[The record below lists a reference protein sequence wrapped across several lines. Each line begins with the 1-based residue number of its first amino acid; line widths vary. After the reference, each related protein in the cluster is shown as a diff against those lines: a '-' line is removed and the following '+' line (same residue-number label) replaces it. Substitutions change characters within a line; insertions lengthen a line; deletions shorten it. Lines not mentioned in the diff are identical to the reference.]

1 MNVNISKLISRH
13 ATYRLNHLAVVF
25 EDRRCTDQEFN
36 RNVNRLANAL
46 VDLGIKKGDHI
57 VTILPN
63 CLELI
68 EIYWAVA
75 KIGVVV
81 VPLSTL
87 LLGKGL
93 KSLLV
98 DADTKTIIT
107 YYGFVPT
114 LEEIRPSLKNIAPD
128 RFLVTDARD
137 LSDYQSYHAL
147 KERASDLEPAEVEIN
162 DNDPYNLI
170 YSSGTTGAP
179 KGIIHTHLIRS
190 MYCALFASTFRMK
203 PESVTLHTGSII
215 FNGAFVM
222 LMPTFFI
229 GATYILQKQFDAEAF
244 IETVEKEKV
253 THVIMV
259 PSQIVAIFNSP
270 AFSPEKLQSLEAIC
284 SVGAP
289 LYKEHKD
296 ELIKHLPD
304 RCYELY
310 GLTEGFATVLDKND
324 FMKKTG
330 SVGVPQPMYE
340 LKIVDDKGHELP
352 PGETGEII
360 GRCPVMMPQYYKLPQ
375 LTKETIKDG
384 WLYSGDMGYVDEE
397 GFLFLV
403 DRKKDMIISGGV
415 NVYPK
420 DIEEV
425 VVQHVAVLEAAVFGI
440 SSEKWGETPIAAVTL
455 KEGTEV
461 HPAELKTWINEHV
474 GAKFQR
480 VSEVL
485 ILDDFPR
492 NIAGK
497 TLKRV
502 IREDFLADLNIS
514 A

>member
-13 ATYRLNHLAVVF
+13 AMYRPDQLAVVF
-25 EDRRCTDQEFN
+25 EDDRFSYLEFN
-36 RNVNRLANAL
+36 QNVSRLANAL
-46 VDLGIKKGDHI
+46 IDLGIKKGDHI

-63 CLELI
+63 CLELL
-68 EIYWAVA
+68 ETYWVVA
-75 KIGVVV
+75 KIGAVV

-98 DADTKTIIT
+98 DADTKAIIT
-107 YYGFVPT
+107 DSGFVPT
-114 LEEIRPSLKNIAPD
+114 LEEIRSELKDIAPE
-128 RFLVTDARD
+128 RFLVTDSRD
-137 LSDYQSYHAL
+137 LSNYQSYHAL
-147 KERASDLEPAEVEIN
+147 QERASDSEPAEVEIN

-190 MYCALFASTFRMK
+190 MYCALFASTFRMT

-222 LMPTFFI
+222 LMPTFFS

-270 AFSPEKLQSLEAIC
+270 AFSPEKLQSLQAIC
-284 SVGAP
+284 SVG
-289 LYKEHKD
+289 
-296 ELIKHLPD
+296 
-304 RCYELY
+304 ELY

-360 GRCPVMMPQYYKLPQ
+360 GRSPVMMPQYYKLPE
-375 LTKETIKDG
+375 LTKEAIKDG

-425 VVQHVAVLEAAVFGI
+425 VVQHAAVLEAAVFGI
-440 SSEKWGETPIAAVTL
+440 PSEKWGETPIAAVTL
-455 KEGTEV
+455 KKGAEV
-461 HPAELKTWINEHV
+461 HPAELKVWINKHV

-502 IREDFLADLNIS
+502 IREGFLADLKMS
-514 A
+514 V